1 LGKIKDMLASSNKAQ
16 SCLIIG
22 AGLAGLT
29 AALELARRGAD
40 VTLVSPLD
48 DPVCASNAAH
58 GISTIKGILESDSKL
73 FGLKLEGHRGFDAWL
88 TKLEEE
94 IGKKRPLD
102 VWRKGVEENFPTT
115 FLFKK
120 EFGRIYRKDFIGA
133 KQVQWLRKEDDC
145 FASVKYPGD
154 WWINPRYLLDT
165 LHEGL
170 TRLRVKKIS
179 ANVQSVILGADGVS
193 ARMLDGDVSSQ
204 AAIICAGAGVPS
216 LLERSGLET
225 IEKLYGVS
233 GFTFGA
239 STNIDRQKALVK
251 GTSGVTQVGREIFWG
266 STSDSAF
273 LIDGGDSLPGSAK
286 LDASKCRELGK
297 KTLHE
302 IFPVAACDT
311 LTAFSVKWGVRT
323 RTRHRSPLVE
333 RVAKNNAGSIW
344 VNTGY
349 YKSGIILSWLMAEK
363 LAEAIISGHPYSSS
377 H

>member
-1 LGKIKDMLASSNKAQ
+1 MLAHSDKGQ

-29 AALELARRGAD
+29 LALELARRGAD
-40 VTLVSPLD
+40 VTLVSPTE

-73 FGLKLEGHRGFDAWL
+73 FALKLQGHRGFDAWL
-88 TKLEEE
+88 SKLEQE
-94 IGKKRPLD
+94 IGKKRPRD
-102 VWRKGVEENFPTT
+102 VWQKGVEENFPSTY
-115 FLFKK
+115 LFTK

-133 KQVQWLRKEDDC
+133 KQVQWLRKEDDF

-154 WWINPRYLLDT
+154 WWINPRYLLGT

-170 TRLRVKKIS
+170 THLRVKKIS
-179 ANVQSVILGADGVS
+179 ANVQSVVLGADGVS
-193 ARMLDGDVSSQ
+193 ARLLDDKLSFQV
-204 AAIICAGAGVPS
+204 AVICAGAGVPS
-216 LLERSGLET
+216 LLEISNLET
-225 IEKLYGVS
+225 TEKLYGVS
-233 GFTFGA
+233 GFTFDA
-239 STNIDRQKALVK
+239 VTNIHRQTVRVK
-251 GTSGVTQVGREIFWG
+251 GTSGVTQIGREIFWG

-273 LIDGGDSLPGSAK
+273 LIDDSVLPSPK
-286 LDASKCRELGK
+286 QDAIKCRELGD

-311 LTAFSVKWGVRT
+311 LTEFSVKWGVRT

-333 RVAKNNAGSIW
+333 RVAKNHAGSIW